1 MTNQAMLIDKNST
14 IKEILSTYPEAK
26 KFFNE
31 REMACSS
38 CFAVNF
44 DTLEKGALMHGLEEN
59 TLVDELGKDGRGTDR
74 EGQGEQGEGRAQ
86 DHAHRRQRICTR
98 RKP

>member
-1 MTNQAMLIDKNST
+1 MVINKNST
-14 IKEILSTYPEAK
+14 IKEILSAYPEAK

-44 DTLEKGALMHGLEEN
+44 DTLEKGALMHGLETN
-59 TLVDELGKDGRGTDR
+59 AVVDDLNNFLKTLPTPIVASIK
-74 EGQGEQGEGRAQ
+74 Q
-86 DHAHRRQRICTR
+86 
-98 RKP
+98 K

>member
-1 MTNQAMLIDKNST
+1 MIDRVMVIHKNST
-14 IKEILSTYPEAK
+14 IKEILRTYPDAK

-44 DTLEKGALMHGLEEN
+44 DTLEKGALMHGFEAN
-59 TLVDELGKDGRGTDR
+59 TLVDELNNFLKTLPTPIAPLQ
-74 EGQGEQGEGRAQ
+74 E
-86 DHAHRRQRICTR
+86 
-98 RKP
+98 K

>member
-1 MTNQAMLIDKNST
+1 MTDRVMVIHKNST
-14 IKEILSTYPEAK
+14 IKEILSAYPDAK

-44 DTLEKGALMHGLEEN
+44 DTLEKGALMHGLEVNALIEQLEGFLK
-59 TLVDELGKDGRGTDR
+59 TLPTPIASQQHK
-74 EGQGEQGEGRAQ
+74 
-86 DHAHRRQRICTR
+86 
-98 RKP
+98 

>member
-1 MTNQAMLIDKNST
+1 LIDRVMLIHKNST
-14 IKEILSTYPEAK
+14 IKEILSAYPDAK

-44 DTLEKGALMHGLEEN
+44 DTLEKGALMHGLEVS
-59 TLVDELGKDGRGTDR
+59 TLIDELNDFLKTLPTPIAS
-74 EGQGEQGEGRAQ
+74 AQ
-86 DHAHRRQRICTR
+86 Q
-98 RKP
+98 K

>member
-1 MTNQAMLIDKNST
+1 LIDRVMLIHKNST
-14 IKEILSTYPEAK
+14 IKEILSAYPDAK

-44 DTLEKGALMHGLEEN
+44 DTLEKGALMHGLEAN
-59 TLVDELGKDGRGTDR
+59 TLIKELNDFLKTLPTPIAS
-74 EGQGEQGEGRAQ
+74 AQ
-86 DHAHRRQRICTR
+86 Q
-98 RKP
+98 K

>member
-1 MTNQAMLIDKNST
+1 MTDRVMVIHKNST
-14 IKEILSTYPEAK
+14 IKEILSAYPDAK

-44 DTLEKGALMHGLEEN
+44 DTLEKGALMHGLEAN
-59 TLVDELGKDGRGTDR
+59 TLIDELNNFLKTLPTPIASL
-74 EGQGEQGEGRAQ
+74 QQ
-86 DHAHRRQRICTR
+86 
-98 RKP
+98 K

>member
-1 MTNQAMLIDKNST
+1 LIDQVMVINKNST
-14 IKEILSTYPEAK
+14 IKEILSSYPDAK

-44 DTLEKGALMHGLEEN
+44 DTLEKGALMHGLEAN
-59 TLVDELGKDGRGTDR
+59 TLVDELNNFLKTLPTPIASL
-74 EGQGEQGEGRAQ
+74 QQ
-86 DHAHRRQRICTR
+86 
-98 RKP
+98 K

>member
-1 MTNQAMLIDKNST
+1 MVIHKNST
-14 IKEILSTYPEAK
+14 IKQILSTYPDAK

-44 DTLEKGALMHGLEEN
+44 DTLEKGALMHGLEAN
-59 TLVDELGKDGRGTDR
+59 TLVDELNNFLKTLPTPIAPLQ
-74 EGQGEQGEGRAQ
+74 E
-86 DHAHRRQRICTR
+86 
-98 RKP
+98 K

>member
-1 MTNQAMLIDKNST
+1 LTDRVMVIHKNST
-14 IKEILSTYPEAK
+14 IKEILSAYPDAK

-44 DTLEKGALMHGLEEN
+44 DTLEKGALMHGLEAN
-59 TLVDELGKDGRGTDR
+59 ILVDELNNFLKTLPTPIVSL
-74 EGQGEQGEGRAQ
+74 QQ
-86 DHAHRRQRICTR
+86 
-98 RKP
+98 K

>member
-1 MTNQAMLIDKNST
+1 MGRVMVIHKNST
-14 IKEILSTYPEAK
+14 IKEILSAYPDAK

-44 DTLEKGALMHGLEEN
+44 DTLEKGALMHGLEAN
-59 TLVDELGKDGRGTDR
+59 TLVDELNYFLKTLPTPIAPL
-74 EGQGEQGEGRAQ
+74 QQ
-86 DHAHRRQRICTR
+86 
-98 RKP
+98 K

>member
-1 MTNQAMLIDKNST
+1 MVIHKNST
-14 IKEILSTYPEAK
+14 IKEILSAYPDAK

-44 DTLEKGALMHGLEEN
+44 DTLEKGALMHGLEAN
-59 TLVDELGKDGRGTDR
+59 ILVDELNNFLKTLPTPIVSL
-74 EGQGEQGEGRAQ
+74 QQ
-86 DHAHRRQRICTR
+86 
-98 RKP
+98 K

>member
-1 MTNQAMLIDKNST
+1 MIDQVMVIHKNST
-14 IKEILSTYPEAK
+14 IKEILSTYPDAK

-44 DTLEKGALMHGLEEN
+44 DTLEKGALMHGLEAN
-59 TLVDELGKDGRGTDR
+59 TLVDELNNFLKILPTPITPLQ
-74 EGQGEQGEGRAQ
+74 E
-86 DHAHRRQRICTR
+86 
-98 RKP
+98 K

>member
-1 MTNQAMLIDKNST
+1 MIDRVMVIHKNST
-14 IKEILSTYPEAK
+14 IKEILSAYPEAK

-44 DTLEKGALMHGLEEN
+44 DTLEKGALMHGLEAN
-59 TLVDELGKDGRGTDR
+59 TLVDELNDFLKTLPTPIASL
-74 EGQGEQGEGRAQ
+74 QQ
-86 DHAHRRQRICTR
+86 
-98 RKP
+98 K

>member
-1 MTNQAMLIDKNST
+1 MIDRVMVIHKNST

-44 DTLEKGALMHGLEEN
+44 DTLEKGALMHGLEAK
-59 TLVDELGKDGRGTDR
+59 TLVDELNNFLKTFPTPIASF
-74 EGQGEQGEGRAQ
+74 QQ
-86 DHAHRRQRICTR
+86 
-98 RKP
+98 K

>member
-1 MTNQAMLIDKNST
+1 MDRVMVIHKNST
-14 IKEILSTYPEAK
+14 IKEILSTYPDAK

-44 DTLEKGALMHGLEEN
+44 DTLEKGALMHGLDAN
-59 TLVDELGKDGRGTDR
+59 TLVDELNNFLKTLPTPIVSL
-74 EGQGEQGEGRAQ
+74 QQ
-86 DHAHRRQRICTR
+86 
-98 RKP
+98 K

>member
-1 MTNQAMLIDKNST
+1 MTDRAMVIHKNST
-14 IKEILSTYPEAK
+14 IKEILSAYPDAK

-44 DTLEKGALMHGLEEN
+44 DTLEKGALMHGLDAN
-59 TLVDELGKDGRGTDR
+59 TLVDELNNFLKTLPTPIVSL
-74 EGQGEQGEGRAQ
+74 QQ
-86 DHAHRRQRICTR
+86 
-98 RKP
+98 K

>member
-1 MTNQAMLIDKNST
+1 MIDQVMVINKNST
-14 IKEILSTYPEAK
+14 INEILSAYPDAK

-44 DTLEKGALMHGLEEN
+44 DTLEKGALMHGLEAN
-59 TLVDELGKDGRGTDR
+59 TLVDELNNFLKTLPTPIASL
-74 EGQGEQGEGRAQ
+74 QQ
-86 DHAHRRQRICTR
+86 
-98 RKP
+98 K

>member
-1 MTNQAMLIDKNST
+1 MVIHKNST
-14 IKEILSTYPEAK
+14 IKEILSTYPDAK

-44 DTLEKGALMHGLEEN
+44 DTLEKGALMHGLEAN
-59 TLVDELGKDGRGTDR
+59 TLVDELNNFLKILPTPIAPL
-74 EGQGEQGEGRAQ
+74 QQ
-86 DHAHRRQRICTR
+86 
-98 RKP
+98 K

>member
-1 MTNQAMLIDKNST
+1 MIDRLMVIHKNST
-14 IKEILSTYPEAK
+14 IKEILSTYPDAK

-44 DTLEKGALMHGLEEN
+44 DTLEKGALMHGLEAN
-59 TLVDELGKDGRGTDR
+59 SLVDELNNFLKTLPTPIAPLQ
-74 EGQGEQGEGRAQ
+74 E
-86 DHAHRRQRICTR
+86 
-98 RKP
+98 K

>member
-1 MTNQAMLIDKNST
+1 MVINKNST
-14 IKEILSTYPEAK
+14 IKEILSAYPEAK

-44 DTLEKGALMHGLEEN
+44 DTLEKGALMHGLETNALVEELN
-59 TLVDELGKDGRGTDR
+59 NFLKTLPTPIAPLQQK
-74 EGQGEQGEGRAQ
+74 
-86 DHAHRRQRICTR
+86 
-98 RKP
+98 

>member
-1 MTNQAMLIDKNST
+1 MVINKNST
-14 IKEILSTYPEAK
+14 IKEILSAYPQAK

-44 DTLEKGALMHGLEEN
+44 DTLEKGALMHGLEAN
-59 TLVDELGKDGRGTDR
+59 TLVDELNNFLKTLPTPIAPLQ
-74 EGQGEQGEGRAQ
+74 E
-86 DHAHRRQRICTR
+86 
-98 RKP
+98 K